1 MKKIFIILSLTI
13 GFNSAAQLTN
23 GSQAPDFTLTDIDG
37 TTHTLSTYLSQGKTV
52 VLEFF
57 ACHCPS
63 CWAFHN
69 TNRLNNLLATY
80 GPSGSSSQDIVVL
93 AIEYDPN
100 NGTNEFNGVSG
111 NTQGDWVTGT
121 NFPLINPE
129 GTDRSILTDYSVNY
143 YPMLYL
149 ICPNGETELLSTST
163 PIADIKT
170 KSDNCT
176 PLNVEE
182 LSYDLVI
189 ANNLIKINDHKNVEI
204 ELFNLQGE
212 LIKVSGESEIELPID
227 YTGVLIYKFTIKGE
241 IITGKIVR

>member
-1 MKKIFIILSLTI
+1 MKKIFIILSLVI
-13 GFNSAAQLTN
+13 GFNTSAQLTN

-69 TNRLNNLLATY
+69 TGRLNNLLAAY
-80 GPSGSSSQDIVVL
+80 GPNGSSSQDIVVL
-93 AIEYDPN
+93 AVEYDPN

-143 YPMLYL
+143 YPMIYL

-170 KSDNCT
+170 KSDNCAT
-176 PLNVEE
+176 LNVEE
-182 LSYDLVI
+182 LIYDLEI
-189 ANNLIKINDHKNVEI
+189 ANNLIKINDHQDVEI

-227 YTGVLIYKFTIKGE
+227 YSGILIYKFTIKGE